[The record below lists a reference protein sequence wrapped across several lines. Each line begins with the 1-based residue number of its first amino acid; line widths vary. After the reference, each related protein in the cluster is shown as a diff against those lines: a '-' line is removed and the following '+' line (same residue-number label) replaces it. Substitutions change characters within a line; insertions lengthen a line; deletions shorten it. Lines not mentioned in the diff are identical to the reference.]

1 MKRKTSNEILFKILG
16 EGGSGKKKRHRKAS
30 TEGGSHMRE
39 LQNAISGQG
48 ASSETDK
55 VEVWFH
61 EDCISWMSDVRL
73 VGHVILGNKFIC
85 ISHIFQGFFIYHSV
99 LINLHNSIKLYI
111 LSGLEDA
118 ISSSRKAICFKCNL
132 PGSTLGCISVGCREL
147 AHFHCAKEAHWA
159 IDENNFQARC
169 SRHKPPT

>member
-1 MKRKTSNEILFKILG
+1 MFKILG

-73 VGHVILGNKFIC
+73 VGHVILGKKFIC
-85 ISHIFQGFFIYHSV
+85 ISDKFEDIIYFLCFGYRHN
-99 LINLHNSIKLYI
+99 LIK
-111 LSGLEDA
+111 
-118 ISSSRKAICFKCNL
+118 
-132 PGSTLGCISVGCREL
+132 
-147 AHFHCAKEAHWA
+147 
-159 IDENNFQARC
+159 
-169 SRHKPPT
+169 